1 MHKLNNIF
9 LPIYLSNI
17 KKATISRSSLQKCE
31 ADHNLEEKI
40 VLWFFC
46 WIIKTK
52 TMISQIFWSV
62 FNILFQQTSRSNN
75 RVSFKLI
82 F

>member
-31 ADHNLEEKI
+31 ADHNLEEK
-40 VLWFFC
+40 LFCGFF
-46 WIIKTK
+46 
-52 TMISQIFWSV
+52 V
-62 FNILFQQTSRSNN
+62 GL
-75 RVSFKLI
+75 
-82 F
+82 